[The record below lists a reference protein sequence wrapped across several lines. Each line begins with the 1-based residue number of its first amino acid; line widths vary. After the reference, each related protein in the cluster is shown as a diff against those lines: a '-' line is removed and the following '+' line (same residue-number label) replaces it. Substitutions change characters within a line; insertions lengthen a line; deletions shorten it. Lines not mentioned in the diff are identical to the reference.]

1 MKNVSENWVNGL
13 QLFCSS
19 ICLCVYMCV
28 FACAAESW
36 RGGKPLICE
45 FALVISKVL
54 VSCTYTAHQGIWLDK
69 KNEGKI
75 WIERSSLDVAV
86 SSLIDNASLAKN
98 GKFSLIS
105 KTCWMHCPKHH
116 LSFCIG

>member
-1 MKNVSENWVNGL
+1 MGYIYFAVLFVSV
-13 QLFCSS
+13 C
-19 ICLCVYMCV
+19 MCV
-28 FACAAESW
+28 FACVGESW

-45 FALVISKVL
+45 FALVISEVL
-54 VSCTYTAHQGIWLDK
+54 VSCTYTAHQGIWLDQ

-75 WIERSSLDVAV
+75 WIESSLDVAV
-86 SSLIDNASLAKN
+86 SSLIDNASLANN

-105 KTCWMHCPKHH
+105 KTYWMHCPKHH